1 MSHSPAP
8 DSRNSRPGIRRVA
21 THIRHQFG
29 GVGSVL
35 TCKPGKICIFFVLS
49 LLLTTQC
56 TTSECLDF
64 RNLSPYRLWV
74 FFPYSLLTFVFHF
87 GFWCCFLL
95 ACTRSRVL
103 SYVVLPLVIVTEFI
117 VYFADTMYGA
127 ACKELAVAIV
137 STTPGEALFFANA
150 QTILLFL
157 LSVVLICAFVRLL
170 RWTLDFPMRRRTR
183 YMQLA
188 MGLCGCAFFL
198 YTPQLI
204 KRYWPGAAT
213 ESIGFVD
220 ELAFRR
226 FVWPDRCWPVEQ
238 TREDVLQEAVYN
250 QDYLI
255 FDKQHQPLNSVID
268 FYSAVMDFYNP
279 PPLIPAQKLPSDL
292 RWQKP
297 PQTVV
302 LYLGESM
309 RADHFPLNGYHRN
322 TMPHMVAEPNLIN
335 LPNLH
340 TRETQTLTAIYALL
354 ARIDPTTGQATH
366 NSFLGII
373 KKHGFNMSLLVG
385 ANTHG
390 MWYKAPTI
398 APLLRDN
405 MELHARPAS
414 PTEYAEVMRERQ
426 QHPHSF
432 VLIED
437 GAGHQPYDS
446 ESPVKPF
453 GEATDIDRY
462 DNALLDI
469 DTRLHAIINTM
480 RDKEAVLFFTS
491 DHGESFGENARY
503 GHGGPASAIEQRHVC
518 AFIWYSDLY
527 AQRHPEVI
535 ANLRRNAHRF
545 TLHDQLY
552 HTIISLC
559 GVKSDAQLP
568 ELDMTQEQKEK

>member
-1 MSHSPAP
+1 MNNRPTPAP
-8 DSRNSRPGIRRVA
+8 DAPRRGIRNV
-21 THIRHQFG
+21 TEPLRHHFG
-29 GVGSVL
+29 GVMRAL
-35 TCKPGKICIFFVLS
+35 TSKPGKICIFLVLS
-49 LLLTTQC
+49 LLLTIQC

-74 FFPYSLLTFVFHF
+74 FFPYSLLTFLFHF
-87 GFWCCFLL
+87 GFWACFLL
-95 ACTRSRVL
+95 ACARSRLL
-103 SYVVLPLVIVTEFI
+103 SYIVLPLVIVTEFI
-117 VYFADTMYGA
+117 VYFADSIYGA

-137 STTPGEALFFANA
+137 STTPGEALFFANP
-150 QTILLFL
+150 QTIILFI
-157 LSVVLICAFVRLL
+157 LSVVIICTFIRVL
-170 RWTLDFPMRRRTR
+170 RWSLHFPMKRRAR
-183 YMQLA
+183 YTQLA
-188 MGLCGCAFFL
+188 LGLAGCAFFI

-204 KRYWPGAAT
+204 KHHWPAAAT

-238 TREDVLQEAVYN
+238 TRAEVLHEAVYN
-250 QDYLI
+250 PDYLI

-268 FYSAVMDFYNP
+268 FYTAVIDFYNP
-279 PPLIPAQKLPSDL
+279 PPLIEAQALPSVL
-292 RWQKP
+292 HWQQA

-309 RADHFPLNGYHRN
+309 RADHFFLNGYHRH
-322 TMPHMVAEPNLIN
+322 TMPHMEAEPNLIN
-335 LPNLH
+335 FPNLL
-340 TRETQTLTAIYALL
+340 TRETQTLTAIYSLL
-354 ARIDPTTGQATH
+354 ARLDPATGKATH
-366 NSFLGII
+366 NSFLSII
-373 KKHGFNMSLLVG
+373 KKHGFDMFLLVG

-398 APLLRDN
+398 APLLRGN

-414 PTEYAEVMRERQ
+414 PAEYAQVMADLQ
-426 QHPHSF
+426 QRHNHSF

-469 DTRLHAIINTM
+469 DARLHAIIETM

-503 GHGGPASAIEQRHVC
+503 GHGGPYSATEQRHVC
-518 AFIWYSDLY
+518 AFLWYSDLY
-527 AQRHPEVI
+527 ARRHPEVI
-535 ANLRRNAHRF
+535 AELRRNAPHF
-545 TLHDQLY
+545 TLHDQIY

-559 GVKSDAQLP
+559 GIKSDAQIP
-568 ELDMTQEQKEK
+568 EQDMTRPQP